1 MKRNTKTEYNL
12 AQDVVSVKA
21 STVVELKEYFSL
33 QTQETPIDIVTTIK
47 CDFVNIPEKY
57 HEIVLNMLTSKYL
70 NKVSFG
76 NNPFSEC
83 KPLVKRKWWQFWKS
97 QYFTN

>member
-1 MKRNTKTEYNL
+1 MKRNIKTEYNL
-12 AQDVVSVKA
+12 AQDIVSVKT
-21 STVVELKEYFSL
+21 STVIELKEYFNL
-33 QTQETPIDIVTTIK
+33 QTQETPIDILTTIK
-47 CDFVNIPEKY
+47 CDLADVPEKY

-76 NNPFSEC
+76 TNPFSEC

-97 QYFTN
+97 KYFTN

>member
-12 AQDVVSVKA
+12 ERDTVSVKA
-21 STVVELKEYFSL
+21 STVIELKEYFTI
-33 QTQETPIDIVTTIK
+33 QTEEAPLDIVTTIK
-47 CDFVNIPEKY
+47 CDFIDIPERY
-57 HEIVLNMLTSKYL
+57 HEVALNMLTSKYL

-83 KPLVKRKWWQFWKS
+83 KPMVKRKWYQFWKS
-97 QYFTN
+97 KYFTN